1 MTDIQAA
8 AAQLAALW
16 RSGEQTEA
24 LPPALRPADLGEGY
38 DIQDA
43 LVAQLGEPVVGWKL
57 GVGSH
62 RQRRETGFGR
72 PIAGRVL
79 GSRRFRMGDTV
90 PLPGVAPVTVEFEI
104 AFVLGRDIHPDAPP
118 PEPGAVI
125 AETRVAFELVRSR
138 FHDRRSVGWPSFAAD
153 NAGFDAL
160 VVGEPIDPAA
170 IHGLAGSLAVSA
182 DGEERARA
190 ATGEDASD
198 PLQALADLIALAR
211 ERDMLLPKGSVI
223 STGTASVPFVISG
236 AAQVVARWG
245 GAEAGFRTRLA

>member
-16 RSGEQTEA
+16 RSGAQVEA
-24 LPPALRPADLGEGY
+24 LPPELRPADLGEAY

-62 RQRRETGFGR
+62 KQRRETGFGR

-79 GSRRFRMGDTV
+79 GSRQFRIGDTV
-90 PLPGVAPVTVEFEI
+90 PLPDAAPATVEFEI
-104 AFVLGRDIHPDAPP
+104 AFVLGCDIHPDAPP
-118 PEPGAVI
+118 PAPASVI
-125 AETRVAFELVRSR
+125 AETRVAFELVRAR
-138 FHDRRSVGWPSFAAD
+138 FRDRRSVGWPSFAAD

-160 VVGEPIDPAA
+160 VLGERIDPAS
-170 IHGLAGSLAVSA
+170 IRGLTASLSVSA
-182 DGEERARA
+182 DGVERARA

-198 PLQALADLIALAR
+198 PLQALADLMALAR
-211 ERDMLLPKGSVI
+211 ERDMLLPRGAVI
-223 STGTASVPFVISG
+223 STGTASVPFTISG
-236 AAQVVARWG
+236 AAQVVARWSG
-245 GAEAGFRTRLA
+245 TQAGFSTRLA